1 MLNDDSAA
9 RLGPCKVLALLGAGG
24 RRELCRGRD
33 RVRTVR
39 QIAALL
45 MALVTL
51 SAREVSAQ
59 LPVRSLRL
67 ATGFGVDTTG
77 SPAREVFDLWRRYLV
92 ESSDSVRAGL
102 WSQVERATWQP
113 FDLVAPYVYQ
123 GFSDYT
129 VVRLAPAVGL
139 SDTYLITT
147 LVSAVEES
155 TKVVRPLAL
164 YRVYATVEAGRWVL
178 ANALPRMT
186 RGWRREN
193 IGAIRF
199 VFPSTHAFDTR
210 LARAT
215 AAFVDSLAIAFGQPA
230 PQPISYYFTTDLE
243 ETFRA
248 LGLEF
253 FPLGADT
260 IGGRSNR
267 FVRHVYVGAST
278 NGEGYLHELAHII
291 LAPEVSGRT
300 SPLLA
305 EGLMTW
311 TGGSAGLSYSQLL
324 PGLARYLA
332 AHPALSLETVMENPP
347 PRIGSLDVG
356 YVGLAVLC
364 DLVHRRRGLAGLRAV
379 MQAGRNPAEALDA
392 AARQLGLSRSSLNTL
407 WRATI
412 LSHQR

>member
-1 MLNDDSAA
+1 MVGIMRQLI
-9 RLGPCKVLALLGAGG
+9 ALL
-24 RRELCRGRD
+24 
-33 RVRTVR
+33 
-39 QIAALL
+39 I
-45 MALVTL
+45 ALVSL
-51 SAREVSAQ
+51 WAREVSAQ
-59 LPVRSLRL
+59 LPVPSLRL
-67 ATGFGVDTTG
+67 AIGFGVDTTA

-92 ESSDSVRAGL
+92 ETSDSVRAGL
-102 WSQVERATWQP
+102 WSDAERANWRP

-139 SDTYLITT
+139 PDTYLITT
-147 LVSAVEES
+147 LVSAVDES
-155 TKVVRPLAL
+155 TQVVRPLAL
-164 YRVYATVEAGRWVL
+164 YRVYATAEAGRWVL

-186 RGWRREN
+186 RDWRREN

-199 VFPSTHAFDTR
+199 IFPSAHTFDTR

-267 FVRHVYVGAST
+267 LVRHVYVGAYKHS
-278 NGEGYLHELAHII
+278 EGYLHELAHIF
-291 LAPEVSGRT
+291 LAPEVGGRT

-311 TGGSAGLSYSQLL
+311 TGGSAGLSYPQLL
-324 PGLARYLA
+324 PGLAHYLA
-332 AHPALSLETVMENPP
+332 AHPAVSLETVMENPP

-356 YVGLAVLC
+356 YDGLAVLC
-364 DLVHRRRGLAGLRAV
+364 DLVYRRRGLAGLRAV
-379 MQAGRNPAEALDA
+379 MQAGRTPAEALDA
-392 AARQLGLSRSSLNTL
+392 AARQLGLSRSSLNSL

-412 LSHQR
+412 LTHQH